1 MPQYDKIDVDENYR
15 GMFYQLTNALRV
27 DNRDKF
33 VDIILRMYITLNL
46 KMPSSI
52 ASIKNDKEKGKD
64 IAYAFLL
71 GLKGSYYDPKESE
84 GEINE

>member
-1 MPQYDKIDVDENYR
+1 
-15 GMFYQLTNALRV
+15 
-27 DNRDKF
+27 
-33 VDIILRMYITLNL
+33 
-46 KMPSSI
+46 MPSSI